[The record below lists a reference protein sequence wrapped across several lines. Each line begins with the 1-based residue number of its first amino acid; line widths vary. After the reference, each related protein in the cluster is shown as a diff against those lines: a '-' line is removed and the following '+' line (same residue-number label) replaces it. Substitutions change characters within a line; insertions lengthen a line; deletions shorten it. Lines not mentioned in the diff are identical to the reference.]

1 MNTTTTGQPHLV
13 HVISDANASLL
24 TSGVWLVAVHADSW
38 CPFSNELLSRWD
50 GEVAATLQNNKSL
63 HYHNNS
69 AYRIATI
76 DGAVN
81 TRTAALL
88 EVQAYPTVKLIQQGM
103 VWTFRETQNMS
114 TSKIVQFASE
124 DWKEYAWFNKLPT
137 TWSVWFKLQLDL
149 FNTICGMLAALE
161 AKMGTLSTSASV
173 ANLLSY
179 TVLVGSVVGIG
190 VLLPFGIVYL
200 T

>member
-1 MNTTTTGQPHLV
+1 MNTTTGQPHLV

-24 TSGVWLVAVHADSW
+24 TSGVWIVAVHANAW

-50 GEVAATLQNNKSL
+50 GEVAATLQDRNNRWRRQ
-63 HYHNNS
+63 HTNRRVTRS
-69 AYRIATI
+69 ASVSNY
-76 DGAVN
+76 
-81 TRTAALL
+81 
-88 EVQAYPTVKLIQQGM
+88 KLIQQGM
-103 VWTFRETQNMS
+103 VWTFRDTQNMT
-114 TSKIVQFASE
+114 TSSIVQFASE

-149 FNTICGMLAALE
+149 FNATCGMLAALE
-161 AKMGTLSTSASV
+161 AKMGTLSKSGSV
-173 ANLLSY
+173 ADLLSY
-179 TVLVGSVVGIG
+179 MVLVGSVIGIG

>member
-1 MNTTTTGQPHLV
+1 INTTGQPHLV

-24 TSGVWLVAVHADSW
+24 TSGVWLIAVHANSW
-38 CPFSNELLSRWD
+38 CLFSNELLSCWD

-69 AYRIATI
+69 AYRIASI

-81 TRTAALL
+81 TRTAASI
-88 EVQAYPTVKLIQQGM
+88 EVQAYPTIKLIQQGM
-103 VWTFRETQNMS
+103 VWTFRDTQNMT
-114 TSKIVQFASE
+114 TSNILQFASE
-124 DWKEYAWFNKLPT
+124 HWKEYAWFNKLPT

-161 AKMGTLSTSASV
+161 ATMGALSTSESV
-173 ANLLSY
+173 TNLLSY
-179 TVLVGSVVGIG
+179 TVLVGSVIGVG
-190 VLLPFGIVYL
+190 VLLPFGIVYMA
-200 T
+200 